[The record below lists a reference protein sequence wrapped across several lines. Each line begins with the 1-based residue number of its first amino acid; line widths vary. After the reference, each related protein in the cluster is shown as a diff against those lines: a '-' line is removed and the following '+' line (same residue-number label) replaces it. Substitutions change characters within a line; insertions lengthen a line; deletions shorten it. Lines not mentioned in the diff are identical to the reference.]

1 MTAIPP
7 SLISKRVG
15 QRFSRSAK
23 QYDTHARLQQQVMQH
38 AFERADG
45 VFTDTDHIL
54 DIGCG
59 TGNFSR
65 YARTKHKGWDMSAAD
80 IAPGMIELASPH
92 YHEIVQADMIDLPF
106 ADASFD
112 GIFSS
117 LAVQWVTD
125 FPAAA
130 HEMFRTLRYGGHA
143 VVTTFLEHTLKELR
157 DASERAGL
165 KTVMPMH
172 TQADYENAFKE
183 AGFVMQKVERWQEI
197 HHVPT
202 VETLMAHLRA
212 IGATNARPPSSRG
225 LSGAKAFASM
235 LSHYERYYYDPRGL
249 AVTWD
254 VAIFVVEKP
263 YD

>member
-1 MTAIPP
+1 MNTVPP
-7 SLISKRVG
+7 SFITKRVG

-38 AFERADG
+38 AFEHADQL
-45 VFTDTDHIL
+45 FTDSEHLL

-59 TGNFSR
+59 TGNFAR
-65 YARTKHKGWDMSAAD
+65 YARTKHKGWELSAAD
-80 IAPGMIELASPH
+80 IAPGMCEMAAPH
-92 YHEIVQADMIDLPF
+92 YQEIACSDMTDLPF
-106 ADASFD
+106 ADASYD

-117 LAVQWVTD
+117 LAVQWVPD
-125 FPAAA
+125 FSQAAS
-130 HEMFRTLRYGGHA
+130 EMFRTLRYGGHA
-143 VVTTFLEHTLKELR
+143 VITTFLEHTLKELR

-172 TQADYENAFKE
+172 TQAQYEDAFKQ
-183 AGFVMQKVERWQEI
+183 AGFTIQKVERWQEI

-235 LSHYERYYYDPRGL
+235 LSHYEQHYYDPRGL

-254 VAIFVVEKP
+254 VAIFVVEKS